1 MERSKRRELG
11 KLASKLSRKLS
22 GKSSDASSTAAAEGD
37 GLLLVLDPEECG
49 GAGRLLQQEL
59 AQRLE
64 CDVGLSSGSVD
75 AWRSEVAGAGRGVV
89 LLQTKS
95 VLRHPVRAA
104 RAPRL
109 AAV

>member
-1 MERSKRRELG
+1 MLG
-11 KLASKLSRKLS
+11 SLSF
-22 GKSSDASSTAAAEGD
+22 GKSLGGSWGDALRAAAEDD
-37 GLLLVLDPEECG
+37 GLLIVLDPEECG